1 MARICSF
8 LLLAVLAVL
17 TFSVFCKDL
26 QPFGLYRRSFS
37 KLDSKLPSN
46 RASTLRSGGEILNNI
61 AVEKKLT
68 PLNYDD
74 TFAYGCLHDIP
85 IPNTTLDTSLT
96 PQQERTV
103 LMEIFNQTAGHN
115 WSNNT
120 YWGNCSVSHCT
131 WYGITC
137 DRTRRYVIS
146 IFLTDNNLVG
156 TLPPS
161 LWKLRNLQGL
171 CIGSNKELSG
181 QPSEFLSANMTR
193 ILRLNLAFNKL
204 SGVIPGKILAAIKS
218 LVKIHLCCQMGEGLT
233 GEIPEDIG
241 NLTELQ
247 VLSLGGNKLHGS
259 IPKSIA
265 KLKKLWFL
273 DLMEATYLLGG
284 LENLFNLSSLRFM
297 HLSVAGLN
305 GTLPDEFG
313 LYFPAMNECLLPGN
327 NFTGNIPSTMGNMT
341 NLWHLDV
348 GNNCFSGHIPKSIG
362 SIPKLQIADF
372 SGNQLSSLE
381 EGFEFKSQSLEV
393 LILASNKQFTMNFNT
408 LLEAMEPINGS
419 LRILDISNCSF
430 LGTISSKLWDF
441 KSLESAKLSNNW
453 LSGKL
458 SSPPDNML
466 FLVEIDVSANNLSGQ
481 IPPEFARLL
490 GLKNLD
496 ISNNPSMQV
505 SHKESGP
512 FPSYLTFDFT
522 TLTRRNPSDKFKCP
536 SAHLDYNNGLVVLD
550 PSYYHYRLCIC
561 DVGYF
566 GSGKTCL
573 PCMPG
578 AVCKDQMLPVQ
589 NMVIKAGFW
598 PSSRDQNVTHL
609 VDCSQ
614 ALGTSPLVSTS
625 CNPTGA
631 CDCWI
636 ESTSAGNDGKS
647 RPLTFCKESCLCRK
661 GSKDRFCSLCEDG
674 YYKQGI
680 LCYACPKTEASV
692 YILAALTAV
701 TMVLLILSFFL
712 YERKRFL
719 VVVFV
724 FSQLILLAVLAILNI
739 IPGWLLELNTIAL
752 FVGLAGRGK
761 AARGILKIS
770 VFYFQTLDALISNSD
785 IWPVEVLKTQR
796 YISNVFN
803 FHFSGLACVIPRL
816 FTPLG
821 ELASLILLPVV
832 CVLGVWLY
840 CGLGY
845 LLFAVLRLGN
855 LQERR
860 FRLRNTCLQLSIV
873 SLNLTYFPIVKKI
886 ASVLAPCGEDNNYH
900 YLREAPWIECK
911 GHVYNTL
918 QVLGWLAVFLYV
930 IGVPFGVFLPL
941 LRRAIVATRN
951 ELPPQEQEALDSW
964 LGSIYLPYK
973 KEFRSYFEICFL
985 MRRML
990 VAFSLSFISR
1000 GSSFQTIAVCFVLLL
1015 SLCFQLFFRPFSDS
1029 FQTIPLENT
1038 VEALVLLT
1046 LHFSFTNIR
1055 YAVQNPESSGAIIW
1069 MLVSVNLVLLCVII
1083 ISIIVLLGRTNAVEV
1098 HLKVH
1103 ETAGDEENAPVLR
1116 RDSTSSALVRNGP
1129 EKQYGT
1135 FEESQNGQ

>member
-1 MARICSF
+1 M
-8 LLLAVLAVL
+8 
-17 TFSVFCKDL
+17 
-26 QPFGLYRRSFS
+26 
-37 KLDSKLPSN
+37 
-46 RASTLRSGGEILNNI
+46 
-61 AVEKKLT
+61 EKKLT

-85 IPNTTLDTSLT
+85 VPNTTLDTSFT

-103 LMEIFNQTAGHN
+103 LMEIFNQTTGHN
-115 WSNNT
+115 WDNNT
-120 YWGNCSVSHCT
+120 SWGNYSVSHCT

-137 DRTRRYVIS
+137 DRTRRYIIS
-146 IFLTDNNLVG
+146 IFLQDNNLDG
-156 TLPPS
+156 TLPRS

-181 QPSEFLSANMTR
+181 QPSEILSANMTS
-193 ILRLNLAFNKL
+193 ILRLSLAFNKL
-204 SGVIPGKILAAIKS
+204 SGKIPGKIVAGMKS
-218 LVKIHLCCQMGEGLT
+218 LVKIQLCCQMGEGLT

-273 DLMEATYLLGG
+273 DLMEATYLHSG

-297 HLSVAGLN
+297 HLSFAGLN

-313 LYFPAMNECLLPGN
+313 LFFPSMNECRLPGN
-327 NFTGNIPSTMGNMT
+327 HFIGNIPSTMGNMT
-341 NLWHLDV
+341 NLWHLDL
-348 GNNCFSGHIPKSIG
+348 GNNRFSGHIPKSIG

-393 LILASNKQFTMNFNT
+393 LILASNKQFTMNFDS
-408 LLEAMEPINGS
+408 LLEAMEPMNGS
-419 LRILDISNCSF
+419 LRILDISKCNF
-430 LGTISSKLWDF
+430 LGTISTKLWDF
-441 KSLESAKLSNNW
+441 KSLVSAKLSNNR
-453 LSGKL
+453 LSGKI
-458 SSPPDNML
+458 SSPPDNVL

-481 IPPEFARLL
+481 IPPEFAKLL
-490 GLKNLD
+490 ALKILN
-496 ISNNPSMQV
+496 ISINPFMQV
-505 SHKESGP
+505 LHKGSGP

-522 TLTRRNPSDKFKCP
+522 TFTRRNPSDNFKCP
-536 SAHLDYNNGLVVLD
+536 NAHLDYNNGLVVLD
-550 PSYYHYRLCIC
+550 PGYYHYRLCIC
-561 DVGYF
+561 DVGYY
-566 GSGKTCL
+566 GSDKTCL

-589 NMVIKAGFW
+589 TMAIKAGYW
-598 PSSRDQNVTHL
+598 PSSRDQDVTHL

-614 ALGTSPLVSTS
+614 ALGTSPLVNTS

-631 CDCWI
+631 CECWI
-636 ESTSAGNDGKS
+636 KWVKEEGKRNARISTV
-647 RPLTFCKESCLCRK
+647 CKQSCLCRK
-661 GSKDRFCSLCEDG
+661 GSKGRFCSLCEDG

-680 LCYACPKTEASV
+680 LCYACPKTEVSV

-701 TMVLLILSFFL
+701 TMVLLILSFFR

-724 FSQLILLAVLAILNI
+724 FSQIILLAVLAILNI

-770 VFYFQTLDALISNSD
+770 VFYFQTLDALISNNE
-785 IWPVEVLKTQR
+785 IWPVEFLKTQR

-832 CVLGVWLY
+832 CIVGIWLY
-840 CGLGY
+840 YGLGY
-845 LLFAVLRLGN
+845 HLFAVLRLGN

-860 FRLRNTCLQLSIV
+860 FQLRNTCLQLSIV

-886 ASVLAPCGEDNNYH
+886 ASVLARCGEDNNYH

-911 GHVYNTL
+911 GDHVYTTL
-918 QVLGWLAVFLYV
+918 QVLGWFALVVYV

-941 LRRAIVATRN
+941 LRRYNVATKD

-973 KEFRSYFEICFL
+973 REFRSYFEICFL

-990 VAFSLSFISR
+990 VAFSLSFISHA
-1000 GSSFQTIAVCFVLLL
+1000 SSFQTIAVCFVLLL

-1046 LHFSFTNIR
+1046 LHFSFMNIR
-1055 YAVQNPESSGAIIW
+1055 YAFQNPDSSGTIIW
-1069 MLVSVNLVLLCVII
+1069 MLVWVNLALLCGII
-1083 ISIIVLLGRTNAVEV
+1083 VSIIVLLGRKSASEV
-1098 HLKVH
+1098 HHMVH
-1103 ETAGDEENAPVLR
+1103 ATAGDAENAPILR
-1116 RDSTSSALVRNGP
+1116 RNSPSPALVGSEP
-1129 EKQYGT
+1129 EEQ
-1135 FEESQNGQ
+1135 